1 MKDRLFAALN
11 AITPLSKETMA
22 DVDACLAAAHYP
34 AHTILVREG
43 QVSDRM
49 FFILKGALRAYYIHQ
64 DKEYTDWFMFEHMF
78 ACSLS
83 AFFGAVPSPQ
93 CIETLEATD
102 VLIFTRQQL
111 DDLCRKHHDMSVL
124 NGRILSH
131 SLVTLQTGFIDQRFK
146 TAPERYALLLE
157 QYPEVL
163 RRIPLKYIASYLGV
177 SQETLSRIR
186 AKM

>member
-1 MKDRLFAALN
+1 MKDRFFAALN
-11 AITPLSKETMA
+11 SIISLSKETIA
-22 DVDACLAAAHYP
+22 DIDANLAAAHYP

-43 QVSDRM
+43 QLSDRM
-49 FFILKGALRAYYIHQ
+49 FFILNGALRAYYIHE
-64 DKEYTDWFMFEHMF
+64 DKEYTDWFMFENMF

-102 VLIFTRQQL
+102 VLILTRQQL
-111 DDLCRKHHDMSVL
+111 EDVCKKHHDMSLL
-124 NGRILSH
+124 NSRILSH

-146 TAPERYALLLE
+146 TAPERYVLLLE
-157 QYPEVL
+157 HYPEVI
-163 RRIPLKYIASYLGV
+163 RRVPLKYIASYLGV

-186 AKM
+186 AKK

>member
-1 MKDRLFAALN
+1 MKDRLFAALQSI
-11 AITPLSKETMA
+11 APLSKETM
-22 DVDACLAAAHYP
+22 VDIDSCLAAAHYP
-34 AHTILVREG
+34 AHTILVRDG

-49 FFILKGALRAYYIHQ
+49 FFILKGALRAYYIHEN
-64 DKEYTDWFMFEHMF
+64 KEYTDWFMFEHMF

-83 AFFGAVPSPQ
+83 AFFGAVPSLQ

-102 VLIFTRQQL
+102 TLILTRQQM
-111 DDLCRKHHDMSVL
+111 DDLCRKHHDMSLL

-146 TAPERYALLLE
+146 TAPERYALLL
-157 QYPEVL
+157 QHYPEVL
-163 RRIPLKYIASYLGV
+163 RRVPLKYIASYLGV

-186 AKM
+186 AKK